1 MAGNGSRA
9 GSGRGASKGGVGVS
23 DAPKSIR
30 RLASVSQAAFER
42 RYQRADRDRMT
53 LRRYE
58 ANSDRPR
65 YSSESDQRRM
75 LQTNATGNR
84 ARAFYEGLRTNRTTG
99 MPQSLQAGFADRQ
112 RLSTGTKKKAGAKRS
127 RMVKA

>member
-1 MAGNGSRA
+1 MAGNGSRGGSSRSA
-9 GSGRGASKGGVGVS
+9 GQGGASASSV
-23 DAPKSIR
+23 KSVKV
-30 RLASVSQAAFER
+30 LASVSQNAFER
-42 RYQRADRDRMT
+42 RYQRAGKDRMT

-58 ANSDRPR
+58 ANADRPH

-84 ARAFYEGLRTNRTTG
+84 ARAFYEGLRTNRATG

-112 RLSTGTKKKAGAKRS
+112 RFTTGTKKTAGRKRS
-127 RMVKA
+127 RLVKA